1 MSRKSKEPKKE
12 EEPGPEPEVPEEP
25 QAPEPPVEEPVQEEP
40 QVQEPPAVEEPP
52 AAELPPPGEPDV
64 TPMHKEKNLS
74 PEQLQALINNNLQG
88 LQNLGK
94 AMGEG
99 FRKINDTTHTSLM
112 EFDKKLDNVE
122 KGLLKVVDFIKA
134 QAGQPPV
141 SQQPPP
147 QQYPPQ
153 EQYPPQQPPQQQP
166 PPQLFIPGELQVP
179 QQPGGQDP
187 LTKALGPLLG
197 GAVGNAL
204 KPVNPYA
211 AIGEAVVNQQLAILT
226 NPQGDPIRQ
235 IGQAVVDEIT
245 NKGIK
250 NILSPQGT
258 TYDEAYLKAKAT
270 ADAKRDAAVPPPPP
284 E

>member
-1 MSRKSKEPKKE
+1 MTRKNKEPEKE
-12 EEPGPEPEVPEEP
+12 EKPGPEPEDQEEP

-40 QVQEPPAVEEPP
+40 RVQEPPAVEEPP
-52 AAELPPPGEPDV
+52 AAEVPPPGEPDV
-64 TPMHKEKNLS
+64 APMHKERNLS

-99 FRKINDTTHTSLM
+99 FRKINDSTHTTLM
-112 EFDKKLDNVE
+112 AFDKKLDNVE
-122 KGLLKVVDFIKA
+122 TGLMKLVDFVKA
-134 QAGQPPV
+134 ASGQPPV

-147 QQYPPQ
+147 QQYPSQ
-153 EQYPPQQPPQQQP
+153 EQYPQQQQQP
-166 PPQLFIPGELQVP
+166 QQFIPGQLQVP

-187 LTKALGPLLG
+187 LTTALGPLLG
-197 GAVGNAL
+197 GAVENAL
-204 KPVNPYA
+204 KPTNPYA

-270 ADAKRDAAVPPPPP
+270 ADAKRDAAITTPPP